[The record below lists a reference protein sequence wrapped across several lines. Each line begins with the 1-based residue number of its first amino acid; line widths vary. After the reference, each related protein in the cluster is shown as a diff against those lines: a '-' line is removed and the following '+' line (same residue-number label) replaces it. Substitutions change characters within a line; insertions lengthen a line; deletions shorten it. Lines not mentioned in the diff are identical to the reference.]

1 MHESMGYSP
10 EFDKGERRVVQ
21 TSVAEIFPGGI
32 DEPEGLLLVDAP
44 MTLTSE
50 GFDGGTVFTAAID
63 APLRGENFSLL
74 LNAISPLK
82 PFGIGEILADWT
94 MPDQKFSQGLL
105 KKHTDALGDEWIDF
119 EEHRKA
125 FIKAIGQKRHPHE
138 LAGEIR
144 SSVFTYDQAR
154 ERYLQKG
161 GLARKYQ
168 AFAKMHRD
176 DPRFIQKRAE
186 ILAFMAEQ
194 QKEGKAGQQHRSPS
208 ELYGMFFDRYGSKGR
223 GLFTD
228 FFRQNPEFLREE
240 DIEKYMGA
248 NGLKKFEGESTSVY
262 LKEDNSPWREGLRFK
277 IAGDS
282 VEVRVPNDSDPL
294 ILPITQKDDQYEVV
308 IADDIVKDPSLKPI
322 IVWAKMD
329 ARLGPKRSIMTS
341 SETASYYHDLDENYD
356 PLLGYLVLPYFEPDL
371 RDRWPERQSLMGGRY
386 QQSMKAAQVPVLALR
401 YQRRFTNRSRFLGLA
416 EQFVEENGQ
425 SEVLEPAA

>member
-1 MHESMGYSP
+1 MQERMGYSS
-10 EFDKGERRVVQ
+10 EFEREERKVIQ
-21 TSVAEIFPGGI
+21 TSVAEIFSGSVADSGGLGLI
-32 DEPEGLLLVDAP
+32 DSP

-63 APLRGENFSLL
+63 APLRGENFSSF

-82 PFGIGEILADWT
+82 PFGIGEILADWI

-125 FIKAIGQKRHPHE
+125 FIKAIGQKRNPDE
-138 LAGEIR
+138 LVAEIR
-144 SSVFTYDQAR
+144 SSVLTYDQAR

-161 GLARKYQ
+161 GLARRYQ

-186 ILAFMAEQ
+186 ILAFMAER
-194 QKEGKAGQQHRSPS
+194 QKEGKARQQHRSPS

-223 GLFTD
+223 GMFTD
-228 FFRQNPEFLREE
+228 FFRQNPEFIRDE

-248 NGLKKFEGESTSVY
+248 NGLKKFESESTSVY
-262 LKEDNSPWREGLRFK
+262 LKENRSVWSDTLRFNL
-277 IAGDS
+277 AGDS
-282 VEVRVPNDSDPL
+282 VEVRIPNDSDPL
-294 ILPITQKDDQYEVV
+294 ILPITQNDGRHEVV
-308 IADDIVKDPSLKPI
+308 IADDLVKDPALKPI

-329 ARLGPKRSIMTS
+329 ARLGPKRSITTS
-341 SETASYYHDLDENYD
+341 SETASYYHDLDESYD
-356 PLLGYLVLPYFEPDL
+356 PLLGYLTLSYIEPEL

-401 YQRRFTNRSRFLGLA
+401 YQSRFASRSRLLGLA
-416 EQFVEENGQ
+416 EQFVDEYGKTEELD
-425 SEVLEPAA
+425 SAA